1 MLVRVRDTG
10 AVMYLPQWEQTFP
23 ETSFPNP
30 VPTETINEF
39 GADVVLDGPYPT
51 YGTYQ
56 YVIDGPV
63 VLQDGQWYTSFIVKD
78 MDADQIAAKNA
89 ELAADNKAKGKQ
101 ILSDTDW
108 TAIASVADPAE
119 SNPYL
124 TNRQAFLEYRS
135 AVRAIVLNP
144 QFDSVF
150 PTEPAEVWSTT

>member
-10 AVMYLPQWEQTFP
+10 EVMYLPQWEQTFP
-23 ETSFPNP
+23 DTSFPNP
-30 VPTETINEF
+30 IPVETLNEF

-51 YGTYQ
+51 CGTYQ
-56 YVIDGPV
+56 YVISGPV
-63 VLQDGQWYTSFIVKD
+63 IEQDGAWYTSFEVID
-78 MDADQIAAKNA
+78 MDAEQIAAKNA
-89 ELAADNKAKGKQ
+89 ELAANNKATGKQ

-108 TAIASVADPAE
+108 TAISSVADPAE

-144 QFDSVF
+144 AFDSVF
-150 PTEPAEVWSTT
+150 PTEPTEVWSTT

>member
-23 ETSFPNP
+23 DTSFPNP
-30 VPTETINEF
+30 IPVETLNEF

-51 YGTYQ
+51 CGTYQ
-56 YVIDGPV
+56 YVISGPV
-63 VLQDGQWYTSFIVKD
+63 IEQDGAWYTSFIVED
-78 MDADQIAAKNA
+78 MDAEQIAAKNA
-89 ELAADNKAKGKQ
+89 ELAANNKAKGKQ

-124 TNRQAFLEYRS
+124 TNRAEFLSYRS
-135 AVRAIVLNP
+135 TVRAIVLNP
-144 QFDSVF
+144 AFDSVF
-150 PTEPAEVWSTT
+150 PTEPTEAWSS

>member
-30 VPTETINEF
+30 IPVETLNEF

-51 YGTYQ
+51 CGTYQ
-56 YVIDGPV
+56 YVINGPV
-63 VLQDGQWYTSFIVKD
+63 IFQDGAWYTSFIVVD
-78 MDADQIAAKNA
+78 MDAEQIAAKNA
-89 ELAADNKAKGKQ
+89 ELAANNKSKGKQ

-144 QFDSVF
+144 AFDSVF
-150 PTEPAEVWSTT
+150 PTEPTEVWSS

>member
-10 AVMYLPQWEQTFP
+10 DVMYLPQWEQTFP

-30 VPTETINEF
+30 IPVETLNEF

-51 YGTYQ
+51 CGTYQ
-56 YVIDGPV
+56 YVISGPV
-63 VLQDGQWYTSFIVKD
+63 IEQDGAWYTSFIVED
-78 MDADQIAAKNA
+78 MDAEQIAAKNA
-89 ELAADNKAKGKQ
+89 ELAANNKTKGKQ

-124 TNRQAFLEYRS
+124 TNRQEFLVYRS

-144 QFDSVF
+144 SFDSVF
-150 PTEPAEVWSTT
+150 PDEPIEVWSS